1 MDYKYKNISLLD
13 FVKTLSIFKGTTLRK
28 LLAKLSTQKK
38 YSSCYSGFYN
48 KLKNNTL
55 KFKEM
60 DDIAQILGYEIILR
74 EIEK

>member
-1 MDYKYKNISLLD
+1 MDYKFENISLLD

-28 LLAKLSTQKK
+28 LLAKLSATKD
-38 YSSCYSGFYN
+38 YSNCYSGFYN

-60 DDIAQILGYEIILR
+60 NDIAEILGYEIILR
-74 EIEK
+74 EIKK